1 MKIKTKD
8 RVYIQ
13 KYDAKFLIKIHD
25 DPSFGVPDYVI
36 AELKNESN
44 ARVMKANAGYSDY
57 EFVAFEEPESRS
69 WIMDQFYLVDYD
81 SYNKLSFQESWNLV
95 KKKEDENNG
104 GYTNKNIL
112 VWQSEIPSLNILRNT
127 RENGLKFNFPEDYE
141 GA

>member
-13 KYDAKFLIKIHD
+13 KYDAEFLIKIHE
-25 DPSFGVPDYVI
+25 DPSFGVPDCVI
-36 AELKNESN
+36 AEIKNESN
-44 ARVMKANAGYSDY
+44 AHVMKTNAGCRDY
-57 EFVAFEEPESRS
+57 EFVAFEEPESKS

-81 SYNKLSFQESWNLV
+81 SYNKLSFQESWDLV
-95 KKKEDENNG
+95 KAKEDKNNG
-104 GYTNKNIL
+104 GYTNENIL

-127 RENGLKFNFPEDYE
+127 RANGLKFNFPEDYE